1 MNKCHFLGRAKNIQ
15 YTDRDAENSSYIGFM
30 LEVEEYR
37 KSAEGKKVRDFNYL
51 DMEAWDSAAY
61 ALNQY
66 LDEDCEIVVE
76 AIARGDG
83 EATWFRITNF
93 KILQNNREGDR
104 S

>member
-1 MNKCHFLGRAKNIQ
+1 MNKCHFLGRATGIH
-15 YTDRDAENSSYIGFM
+15 YTEKDADNPSCIMFM
-30 LEVEEYR
+30 LEVEEFR
-37 KSAEGKKVRDFNYL
+37 KSTTGKKVRDFNYL

-66 LDEDCEIVVE
+66 VEEGSEVAIE

-93 KILQNNREGDR
+93 KILSKDIQ
-104 S
+104 

>member
-1 MNKCHFLGRAKNIQ
+1 MNKCHFLGRAKGIE
-15 YTDRDAENSSYIGFM
+15 YTAKDADNPSCITFM

-37 KSAEGKKVRDFNYL
+37 RSTTNKKIREYNYL

-61 ALNQY
+61 ALNLY
-66 LDEDCEIVVE
+66 IEEGYELAVE

-93 KILQNNREGDR
+93 KILSKDVQ
-104 S
+104 